1 MVDPTI
7 NVSEAQCAEQLRSML
22 FVPANQ
28 PGLIGKAHKYGADAL
43 ILDLE
48 DSVPPAE
55 KDLARL
61 TARSAV
67 ATLSAQGCRVFVRT
81 NSCMSGLASLDLE
94 ALVQPGLLGV
104 VIPKMETAAD
114 VLKVAAWLE
123 HFEMKVGLDVGSV
136 KILPWPETAKG
147 MANAGELAGASPRVM
162 TVVNVAG
169 GKLGDA
175 SMALGYRATQ
185 DGFET
190 LFVSSQVLLAN
201 RAAGLQYPIAAGIL
215 EIRNLDAVRSQ
226 MTRLREIGYT
236 GAAVVHPAAVPL
248 ANEIF
253 GPTSEEISWSVRLLE
268 AMAAARTKGLG
279 ACLHDG
285 MMVDH
290 AHVATAS
297 AILRQAERFGM
308 DVESLPNG

>member
-1 MVDPTI
+1 M
-7 NVSEAQCAEQLRSML
+7 SEPRPDILPKRAAEQLRSML

-28 PGLIGKAHKYGADAL
+28 PRLIGKAPNYGADAL

-55 KDLARL
+55 KDIARVS
-61 TARSAV
+61 AHSAV

-81 NSCMSGLASLDLE
+81 NSCMSSLASLDLE
-94 ALVQPGLLGV
+94 AVVQAGLNGV
-104 VIPKMETAAD
+104 VIPKMETADD

-123 HFEMKVGLDVGSV
+123 HFEMKAELDVGSV

-147 MANAGELAGASPRVM
+147 MANAGKLAAASPRVM

-175 SMALGYRATQ
+175 SMALGYRGTP
-185 DGFET
+185 DRFET
-190 LFVSSQVLLAN
+190 LFVSSHVLLAN
-201 RAAGLQYPIAAGIL
+201 KAAGLEYPIAAGIL
-215 EIRNLDAVRSQ
+215 EIRDLDAVRRQ
-226 MTRLREIGYT
+226 MTRLREIGYA

-268 AMAAARTKGLG
+268 AMAVARSKGLG
-279 ACLHDG
+279 ACLLDG

-297 AILRQAERFGM
+297 AILRQAERFGV
-308 DVESLPNG
+308 DVEALPDE